1 MNYDIKII
9 NNYEGKGR
17 IELGRMEFLAKHIKS
32 IAQKA
37 LLLQLYG
44 YSKVSLPKNF
54 NKYLNV
60 FLTQTRGDDGS
71 TILTLDADNFQNIPL
86 QLDLFR
92 EKQALNNMTPMALV
106 IQSFTAALS
115 DEEDKK
121 NLIDEPI
128 IDELIKFRKFFQ
140 TDTEKVLLTNRST
153 IPEVEFTRTGID
165 KIENLFKKIPPPQKT
180 TVAGVVDEMKFS
192 REQVILTTA
201 DHKKIIVVVAKEL
214 FNVLKEYFGQQIA
227 ITGMAHFKPGG
238 QLSYVKMEKFNE
250 ADERLMKMFSKKPH
264 KMSLQQQIALQIREG
279 KKPNPIDE
287 IFGKWP
293 GNETDE
299 EFEKMLK
306 ALKQ

>member
-17 IELGRMEFLAKHIKS
+17 IELNRMEFLAKHIKS

-44 YSKVSLPKNF
+44 YSKVSLPKNL
-54 NKYLNV
+54 NKYLYV
-60 FLTQTRGDDGS
+60 YLTQTKGDDGS
-71 TILTLDADNFQNIPL
+71 TILTLDADNFKNISQ
-86 QLDLFR
+86 QLDLFK
-92 EKQALNNMTPMALV
+92 EKQNLNTLTPMALV

-115 DEEDKK
+115 DDDDTDM
-121 NLIDEPI
+121 IDEPLM
-128 IDELIKFRKFFQ
+128 DELLKFKKFFH
-140 TDTEKVLLTNRST
+140 TDTEKLLLTNRST
-153 IPEVEFTRTGID
+153 MPEVEFSRKEID
-165 KIENLFKKIPPPQKT
+165 KIESLFKKIPPPQKT
-180 TVAGVVDEMKFS
+180 VVAGKVDEMKFS
-192 REQVILTTA
+192 REQVILTTS
-201 DHKKIIVVVAKEL
+201 DHKKIVVIVTKEM
-214 FNVLKEYFGQQIA
+214 FNGLKQYFGQEIA

-238 QLSYVKMEKFNE
+238 QISYIKMEKFNE
-250 ADERLMKMFSKKPH
+250 ADDRFMKMFSRKPH
-264 KMSLQQQIALQIREG
+264 KMSIQQQIALQLREG